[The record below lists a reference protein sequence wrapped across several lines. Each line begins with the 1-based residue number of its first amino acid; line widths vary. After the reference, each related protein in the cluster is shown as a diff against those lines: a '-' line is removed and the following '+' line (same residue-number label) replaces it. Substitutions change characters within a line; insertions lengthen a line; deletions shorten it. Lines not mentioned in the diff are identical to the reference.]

1 MTFDLDCT
9 DYSECKIGRCQKPTI
24 NSFNGMRITWPRWS
38 GNLVIW
44 ERHGSLR
51 AFYCG
56 NQISLNERA
65 QLCHCSNN
73 KHKIHVPS
81 SVSWTGRS
89 SFVTKQTQRPKKA
102 DITCFSSFFCSCTE
116 TKTMGQH
123 LITGRFFIRMQMYLE
138 IRSLSNLSLI
148 IYLE

>member
-9 DYSECKIGRCQKPTI
+9 DYSECKIGRCQKPRSIRSMACESHDPGEAET
-24 NSFNGMRITWPRWS
+24 SWY
-38 GNLVIW
+38 GNDMGVW
-44 ERHGSLR
+44 EHFTAETRFLWMN
-51 AFYCG
+51 AP
-56 NQISLNERA
+56 N
-65 QLCHCSNN
+65 CHSSNN

-81 SVSWTGRS
+81 SISWTGRS